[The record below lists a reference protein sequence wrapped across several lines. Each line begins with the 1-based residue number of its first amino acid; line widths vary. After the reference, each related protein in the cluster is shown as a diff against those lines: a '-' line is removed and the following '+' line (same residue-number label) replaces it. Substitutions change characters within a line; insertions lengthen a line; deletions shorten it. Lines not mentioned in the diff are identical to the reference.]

1 MNQSVTID
9 VNKATAVT
17 VSSPVKIWQQR
28 LTLILFVQLLLIVGI
43 FAYNKNTQLNVD
55 AQPLLGTAISEV
67 DRIVIRDANSSAAL
81 QKAASGWQLPELH
94 QLPVDQQKLDDIL
107 QKLEGTKLTWPVTTT
122 SASHERFEVTD
133 NKFQRRIELFT
144 EDTKKADILLG
155 GSPGFKKVYLRKE
168 GDDNV
173 YAVELTTFEFATNA
187 TEWLQKSLLAVKDPT
202 MIKTVDYHLQ
212 KNGDQW
218 SFVVPAGSTPEKI
231 AAEKLNELTNAVASL
246 QIQSVEAQA
255 PEGGERA
262 TIVVASSAGEFTF
275 EFVKADGAFFVT
287 RSDNNRYFKIS
298 QYEYERIVSI
308 NKAALVDNKPE
319 APASAVTNT
328 SDPVADMT
336 SLDSVLK
343 K

>member
-43 FAYNKNTQLNVD
+43 FAYKKNTQLNVD

-67 DRIVIRDANSSAAL
+67 DRIIIRDANSSVVL
-81 QKAASGWQLPELH
+81 QKSASGWQLPELQ

-122 SASHERFEVTD
+122 PVSHERFEVTD
-133 NKFQRRIELFT
+133 NKFQRRIELFIG
-144 EDTKKADILLG
+144 DTKKADILLG
-155 GSPGFKKVYLRKE
+155 SSPGFKKVHLRKE
-168 GDDNV
+168 SDDNV

-202 MIKTVDYHLQ
+202 MIKAADYHLQ

-218 SFVVPAGSTPEKI
+218 SFVVPADSTSEKI
-231 AAEKLNELTNAVASL
+231 AAEKLNELTNAVANL
-246 QIQSVEAQA
+246 QIQTAEVQA
-255 PEGGERA
+255 PEGGERT

-275 EFVKADGAFFVT
+275 EFVKAGDAFFVK
-287 RSDNNRYFKIS
+287 RNDNNRYFKIS
-298 QYEYERIVSI
+298 QYEYERIANI
-308 NKAALVDNKPE
+308 KKAALVDSTPE
-319 APASAVTNT
+319 VSGVPDA

-336 SLDSVLK
+336 SLDKVLK